1 MLVTR
6 VASSRRRIRST
17 EASIPISDMVSAVYN
32 TRVFLL
38 LGQDLL
44 RVMDLMTKQP
54 KKKKKKG
61 RSAGPKFVASDMYGF
76 SQGMNT
82 VTQ

>member
-1 MLVTR
+1 
-6 VASSRRRIRST
+6 
-17 EASIPISDMVSAVYN
+17 MVSAVYN

-54 KKKKKKG
+54 KKKKKRAQRRAKV
-61 RSAGPKFVASDMYGF
+61 RSIRYVWLF
-76 SQGMNT
+76 SRDEHCYT
-82 VTQ
+82 VTSSNS